1 MLMPD
6 YVVEKI
12 MHTAAGATADGEALY
27 AKEGGLNVAAIQL
40 SGTFSATVTFE
51 GTVDGTNWVAILA
64 TNMTSG
70 TAATTATAAG
80 IYQIANIGGL
90 IKIRARISAYTSG
103 AVTAFGRAQ
112 A

>member
-1 MLMPD
+1 MHMPD
-6 YVVEKI
+6 YVIEKT
-12 MHTAAGATADGEALY
+12 MHEAAGATANGNALY
-27 AKEGGLNVAAIQL
+27 AKEGGLNSAAIQL

-51 GTVDGTNWVAILA
+51 ATVDGINWVAILA

-70 TAATTATAAG
+70 SAATTATAAG

-90 IKIRARISAYTSG
+90 LKIRARISAYTSG
-103 AVTAFGRAQ
+103 ALDVFGRAQ